1 MLILVIVYRF
11 IFGCTEVSTVHTG
24 FSPAPPSGSYSLVVV
39 LGLLIATAPL
49 VAKHRLL
56 GAQASAVAAHR
67 LRCSMAWGLF
77 PDQGSNPCPLC
88 WQEDSTTRPSG
99 KAPLY
104 LKKFFLVTLRSLW
117 DLSSQIR
124 D

>member
-56 GAQASAVAAHR
+56 MNTKSSVSSIRSKADWKVAFT
-67 LRCSMAWGLF
+67 S
-77 PDQGSNPCPLC
+77 
-88 WQEDSTTRPSG
+88 
-99 KAPLY
+99 
-104 LKKFFLVTLRSLW
+104 
-117 DLSSQIR
+117 
-124 D
+124 